1 MARVS
6 DLSAVVSDIVWHLTA
21 GHTLHTHCTGP
32 GGGTDHRWRSST
44 SVARAQ
50 ARRLVT
56 AKLTLWNSRQLIRL
70 CYLTHFTTKT
80 RFIKYRVSSN
90 YKIGPLWQVWSS
102 LRSMK
107 MRSEKFW
114 VWILHKFVYG
124 RVWLMV
130 VGCGWVVQ
138 LLLFSFNFLEMVQC
152 ELQPAPGTVVMVT
165 ITHSLRSRHAAA
177 LIIFH
182 IILLLAELSGACS
195 CSPAPP
201 SVRRDQQE
209 IRRTTECAD

>member
-1 MARVS
+1 MTHLDLYFTGSREYAWHVQTVWLHWKWSMTKQSLLSQHWKVAARVS

-124 RVWLMV
+124 RVWLLV
-130 VGCGWVVQ
+130 VGWWMGCAAIIVLLQ
-138 LLLFSFNFLEMVQC
+138 L
-152 ELQPAPGTVVMVT
+152 PGNGAMW
-165 ITHSLRSRHAAA
+165 AAA
-177 LIIFH
+177 CTRH
-182 IILLLAELSGACS
+182 S
-195 CSPAPP
+195 
-201 SVRRDQQE
+201 RDGNHHPQS
-209 IRRTTECAD
+209 